1 MNIKHSSVTFTE
13 LNTEHGNK
21 IAIAELNAPKTLN
34 ALSFSMIKQ
43 LTEQL
48 LIWQKNDDIAVVVLQ
63 SAGEKAF
70 CAGGDVV
77 SLYHHLKGS
86 AFPISDK
93 KIMQSQ
99 AYDFFKS
106 EYQLDQLVHAYTK
119 PILVW
124 ADGYVMGG
132 GVGLMA
138 GASHRIVSEKTL
150 MAMPE
155 AAIGLYP
162 DVGASWFLNQMPDN
176 IGLFLGL
183 TGAMFNGVDAQQLGL
198 ADHIIY
204 SEKYNNILKRLLKVS
219 WQDNKNNHQLLDELL
234 NEFVIEKDKQPE
246 TLVVKH
252 RALIA
257 KMTSFNNINEIYH
270 AIINSRPEQKNDNAA
285 VDLWLEQIKKKI
297 LNGSLLSIAIIYQQ
311 LQRAKTLS
319 LTQCFDSELN
329 LSLRCC
335 QQSEFSEGVR
345 ALLVDKDKNPMWRYK
360 NINDI
365 NNKEVKWF
373 FSSLNL

>member
-1 MNIKHSSVTFTE
+1 MNIEHNSVIFTE
-13 LNTEHGNK
+13 LNTENGY
-21 IAIAELNAPKTLN
+21 IVAIAELNTPKTLN
-34 ALSFSMIKQ
+34 ALSLSMIKC

-63 SAGEKAF
+63 SAGDKAF

-77 SLYHHLKGS
+77 SLYHHLKDCS
-86 AFPISDK
+86 FPISDK
-93 KIMQSQ
+93 EIKLSQ
-99 AYDFFKS
+99 AFDFFKS

-155 AAIGLYP
+155 VTIGLYP

-183 TGAMFNGVDAQQLGL
+183 TGTMFNGVDAQQLGL
-198 ADHIIY
+198 ADFIIY
-204 SEKYNNILKRLLKVS
+204 SDQYSNIKKSLLRVN
-219 WQDNKNNHQLLDELL
+219 WQDNKSNHLLLDDLL
-234 NEFVIEKDKQPE
+234 NEFVIGTEKQPE
-246 TLVVKH
+246 TMIVKH

-257 KMTSFNNINEIYH
+257 KLTGFDNIKEIYQT
-270 AIINSRPEQKNDNAA
+270 ILSTPLENKNDNVAI
-285 VDLWLEQIKKKI
+285 DLWLKQVQQKI
-297 LNGSLLSIAIIYQQ
+297 LNGSPLSLSLIYQQ
-311 LQRAKTLS
+311 LQRTKTLS

-345 ALLVDKDKNPMWRYK
+345 ALLVDKDKKPIWRYK
-360 NINDI
+360 NINNI
-365 NNKEVKWF
+365 NNKEVEWF